1 MANKLI
7 IDNKEKD
14 TYKVL
19 MKISLDDG
27 EYVIYTSDE
36 KNKFGD
42 IICYVGKY
50 KIDNGNQKLLP
61 IESIDTLENV
71 DDVFRQIIS
80 LLDKKESSDMGE
92 K

>member
-19 MKISLDDG
+19 MKISLNDG

-36 KNKFGD
+36 ENKFGD
-42 IICYVGKY
+42 TICYVGKY
-50 KIDNGNQKLLP
+50 EIDDGSQKLLP
-61 IESIDTLENV
+61 IKNVDTLENI
-71 DDVFRQIIS
+71 DEVFRQIIS
-80 LLDKKESSDMGE
+80 LLDKKESSGNCE